1 MKRKIFE
8 EGIMKL
14 GTLKSDDKNGELVVV
29 GQDNKR
35 AAKVPSLAKNLQEA
49 LENWADCAPRLQDV
63 YNKINQGEIE
73 TFGVNEESFHSP
85 LPRAYQ
91 WLDGSAYIR
100 HIILVRKARGA
111 EPPANLKTTPLM
123 YQGGSDQFLTPRET
137 IPHIAEGHGLDF
149 EGEVAVIVDNVPMG
163 TKAKDAEKYIR
174 LIILVNDV
182 SLRGLIPGELAMG
195 FGFMQSKPASAFS
208 PFALTPDELGEAWK
222 EGRVHLPLL
231 SEYNGEWFGHPDAG
245 DMHFSFHQLIEHAA
259 RTRHLAAGTIIGSG
273 TVSNEDES
281 KGSSC
286 LAEKRMLEKINKG
299 EITTPFMKPEDTI
312 KIEMKD
318 AKGQN
323 LFGTLFQ
330 KVVQSEV
337 KEN

>member
-1 MKRKIFE
+1 
-8 EGIMKL
+8 MKL
-14 GTLKSDDKNGELVVV
+14 GTLKSNDKDGELVVV
-29 GQDNKR
+29 SRDNKKAVR
-35 AAKVPSLAKNLQEA
+35 VPSLAKSLQQA
-49 LENWADCAPRLQDV
+49 LENWTDCAPRLKEV
-63 YNKINQGEIE
+63 YDQINRNEIE
-73 TFGVNEESFHSP
+73 TFDVDEESFHSP

-100 HIILVRKARGA
+100 HIVLVRKARGA
-111 EPPANLKTTPLM
+111 EPPTNLKTTPLM
-123 YQGGSDQFLTPRET
+123 YQGGSDQFLAPRDPV
-137 IPHIAEGHGLDF
+137 PHIAENHGLDF
-149 EGEVAVIVDNVPMG
+149 EGEVAVILDHVPMG

-195 FGFMQSKPASAFS
+195 FGFMQSKPSSAFS
-208 PFALTPDELGEAWK
+208 PFALTPEELGDAWK

-245 DMHFSFHQLIEHAA
+245 DMHFSFHELIEHAA
-259 RTRHLAAGTIIGSG
+259 RTRDLTAGTIIGSG

-286 LAEKRMLEKINKG
+286 LAEKRMLEKINSG
-299 EITTPFMKPEDTI
+299 EIKTPFMKPGDTI

-318 AKGQN
+318 EKGQN

-337 KEN
+337 TEG